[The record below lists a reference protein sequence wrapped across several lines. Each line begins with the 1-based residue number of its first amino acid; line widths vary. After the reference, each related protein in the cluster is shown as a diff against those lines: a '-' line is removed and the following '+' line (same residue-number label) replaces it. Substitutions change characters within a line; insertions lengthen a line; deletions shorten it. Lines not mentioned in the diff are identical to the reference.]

1 MIRFLVA
8 ILAGIL
14 GAGLGLVA
22 GWFVG
27 EILARLFDV
36 SCFEGACGYFV
47 GLIAIVG
54 GLVGLVAGP
63 LIALVAG
70 RRRAGGP
77 AQADAAAPGRSGAKT
92 AGQFVG
98 AIAVTVALAAGGT
111 WLYAWLGDDS
121 LGGPN
126 RAPPQLH
133 YEIRFGA
140 GTALPDRAAGVDVQ
154 LDTEKNQAWGDL
166 FDDWNRRDGDRPMI
180 AGFFE
185 LYFRARSRVL
195 SVKLPEG
202 PRYIFVLKLP
212 RAPGHMAAYTDWHPA
227 DAVDEGGSAQPR
239 AATGEEGV
247 DIRYRVVYAG
257 ED

>member
-1 MIRFLVA
+1 MMRFLIA

-27 EILARLFDV
+27 EFLAWLFEV

-47 GLIAIVG
+47 GLIAIIG

-70 RRRAGGP
+70 RRRAGREAP
-77 AQADAAAPGRSGAKT
+77 ADAVPGRARAKT

-98 AIAVTVALAAGGT
+98 AIAVIVALGAGGT
-111 WLYAWLGDDS
+111 WLYAWLADDS

-133 YEIRFGA
+133 YEIRFPA
-140 GTALPDRAAGVDVQ
+140 GTALPDTAAGVDVQ

-166 FDDWNRRDGDRPMI
+166 FDDWTRRDGDRPMI

-185 LYFRARSRVL
+185 LYFRASSRVL

-227 DAVDEGGSAQPR
+227 DAVDEDGSAQPR
-239 AATGEEGV
+239 AASGQEGV
-247 DIRYRVVYAG
+247 EIRYRVVYAG